1 MTRQHLKTLLAA
13 AVGGAVLSFQT
24 LASSPATNL
33 IPNPGAEAV
42 MPSASF
48 PKELE
53 VSRTKIADEY
63 PDSWAAYN
71 GSGFCR
77 WGSSKEAHSGERSA
91 FLTMT
96 PIASST
102 ASLGFGICFGGG
114 NGYSGAKAIPVQGNH
129 AYYFAFYAK
138 GDITNV
144 NVRFVGWKEGNL
156 SHNGRRFLPTTL
168 EGIALT
174 EEWRLFECYIVTPGD
189 IARVTPMVFIS
200 LPPEMNQAE
209 GTVYIDDVV
218 MTPYVPAR
226 LDQVRDAPIRVGV
239 YEDQAGQDRLSSKG
253 RMQIVQALQTASGIA
268 PRIVDNLRHETL
280 AECDVIIISNILDLS
295 PADKASSADWELALL
310 NFLDSGKGVI
320 LGHDGIGLR
329 GVFGE
334 NGLFSMVCSG
344 KRLVFRAQDLIVA
357 DAAHP
362 VTRDLPQSFRHAHND
377 HVSMIAAPDAV
388 VHARNQDDEPVIVSG
403 SISRGR
409 VVAVGFP
416 MGISARPSATAG
428 DGKGSDAIISAEP
441 PTADEA
447 RLLINSVRWCAE
459 PPRFAI
465 PALLTKAT
473 LAEELRVYN
482 NNLKEAAARHLI
494 EFKPDPEYKL
504 TVPRP
509 GNEPIGGGRGYSK
522 IPDMAQADFKPE
534 TSAELLT
541 ALVSAQ
547 PGALIY
553 IPDTAEID
561 LSGLNEITIP
571 GGVTL
576 ASGRGRILED
586 GSVSE
591 GALLRTSTH
600 GALFV
605 VSEPGVRLT
614 GFRLGGPAPERFAP
628 IPTSVGVIAVCPV
641 EIDNCRLWGWV
652 SAIDVRGK
660 DSHIHNNVI
669 HHSGYA
675 GLSYGVIIHHNG
687 GGALIEENIFD
698 YMRHAVAGGGT
709 FSYEARYNITGKN
722 MYSGSYDAHGAND
735 AEKTYMLANWRFD
748 IFKDNTIFNG
758 IEGRVMQGRSA
769 CTLTLV
775 GACLEPNM
783 YRNGIFDLALRLSGD
798 GDFAVCDQPPAI
810 FQHVIGAVEF
820 RIKADPG
827 QRQRPIM
834 CKYQDNDNFWLL
846 QLNSRGCLQL
856 IIKVKG
862 RERVNLTSAKILT
875 PRWHHVIVQQHG
887 GVITMTIDA
896 VQTALSGQGLK
907 SRDWTRDLKIEKIWI
922 GRDATNF
929 FAGALDEIRIYL
941 RALDNEQVRNHYRY
955 PDVSGSKIEIHHNT
969 LYSDRDSTLC
979 LRGIPQEVIR
989 VYSNH
994 FVAKSDPGQAVWQY
1008 STGSP
1013 IKYWSYMEDGQ
1024 WHGVGIEVFD
1034 NIFGPMVEK
1043 E

>member
-1 MTRQHLKTLLAA
+1 MTMQHLKTLLAA
-13 AVGGAVLSFQT
+13 AVGGAVLSFQA
-24 LASSPATNL
+24 LASSPVTNL

-48 PKELE
+48 PAELT

-77 WGSSKEAHSGERSA
+77 WGSSQEAHSGERSA
-91 FLTMT
+91 FMTMT
-96 PIASST
+96 PIASD
-102 ASLGFGICFGGG
+102 ASEASFGICLGGG
-114 NGYSGAKAIPVQGNH
+114 NGYSGAKAIPVQRNH

-144 NVRFVGWKEGNL
+144 NVQFIGWNETDL
-156 SHNGRRFLPTTL
+156 SKNGRHVVPSTL

-174 EEWRLFECYIVTPGD
+174 EEWRLFECYVVTPGN
-189 IARVTPMVFIS
+189 ITRLTPMIYIS
-200 LPPEMNQAE
+200 ATPEMNQTE
-209 GTVYIDDVV
+209 GTMYIDDAVLS
-218 MTPYVPAR
+218 PYVPAR
-226 LDQVRDAPIRVGV
+226 LEQVRDAPIRVGV
-239 YEDQAGQDRLSSKG
+239 YEDKAGQNSLSPKG

-268 PRIVDNLRHETL
+268 PRIIDNLRHETL
-280 AECDVIIISNILDLS
+280 AECDVIIISNILDPS
-295 PADKASSADWELALL
+295 PADKASGADWELALL

-334 NGLFSMVCSG
+334 KGLFTMVCSG

-362 VTRDLPQSFRHAHND
+362 ITRDLPQSFRHAHND
-377 HVSMIAAPDAV
+377 HVSIIAAPGAV

-416 MGISARPSATAG
+416 IGISARSSAD
-428 DGKGSDAIISAEP
+428 DGKVIVSAEP

-465 PALLTKAT
+465 PKLLTKAT
-473 LAEELRVYN
+473 LSEEVRVYN
-482 NNLKEAAARHLI
+482 NNLKKAAARQLI

-509 GNEPIGGGRGYSK
+509 GSEPIGGGRGYSK
-522 IPDMAQADFKPE
+522 IPDMAQADFKPA
-534 TSAELLT
+534 TSADLLA
-541 ALVSAQ
+541 ALAGAQ

-561 LSGLNEITIP
+561 LSGLTEISIP

-591 GALLRTSTH
+591 GALLCTATH
-600 GALFV
+600 APLFV
-605 VSEPGVRLT
+605 VSEPGARLT
-614 GFRLGGPAPERFAP
+614 GVRLGGPAPERFVP
-628 IPTSVGVIAVCPV
+628 IPNSVGVIVDCPV

-652 SAIDVRGK
+652 RAIAVHGEGPY
-660 DSHIHNNVI
+660 IHNNVI
-669 HHSGYA
+669 HHSGYHCLA
-675 GLSYGVIIHHNG
+675 YGVALERG
-687 GGALIEENIFD
+687 GSALIEENIFD
-698 YMRHAVAGGGT
+698 YMRHAVAGGCGTFGGT

-722 MYSGSYDAHGAND
+722 MYSSSYDAHGAND
-735 AEKTYMLANWRFD
+735 DEKYYMLANWRFD
-748 IFKDNTIFNG
+748 VFKDNTVFNG
-758 IEGRVMQGRSA
+758 GEGRIRKGMP
-769 CTLTLV
+769 CNLTLV
-775 GACLEPNM
+775 GARLEPST

-798 GDFAVCDQPPAI
+798 GDFAVCDQLPDM
-810 FQHVIGAVEF
+810 FQLAIGAVEF

-827 QRQRPIM
+827 SRQRPIM
-834 CKYQDNDNFWLL
+834 CQYQDNDNFWLL

-856 IIKVKG
+856 IIKIKG
-862 RERVNLTSAKILT
+862 REMVNLTSAKILT

-896 VQTALSGQGLK
+896 VQTALSGQGRQ
-907 SRDWTRDLKIEKIWI
+907 SSYWTQGLKIEKIWI

-929 FAGALDEIRIYL
+929 FAGALDEVRIYK
-941 RALDNEQVRNHYRY
+941 RALENELVRQHYHY
-955 PDVSGSKIEIHHNT
+955 PDSSGTKIEIHHNT
-969 LYSDRDSTLC
+969 LYSDRDSTIC
-979 LRGIPQEVIR
+979 LRGIPREVTR

-1013 IKYWSYMEDGQ
+1013 MKFWSYVEDGQ
-1024 WHGVGIEVFD
+1024 WHGVGVEVFD
-1034 NIFGPMVEK
+1034 NIFGPMAEDK
-1043 E
+1043 N